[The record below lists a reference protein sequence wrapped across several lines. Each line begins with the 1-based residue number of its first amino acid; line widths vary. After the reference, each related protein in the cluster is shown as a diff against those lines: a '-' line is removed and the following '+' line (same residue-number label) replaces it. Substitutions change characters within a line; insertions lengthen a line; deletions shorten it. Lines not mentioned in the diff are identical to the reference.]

1 MYSLYSPYFC
11 TKKYNLLSNEFSIL
25 SEFLG
30 TIHVHIISKSIHLFS
45 ERYMCSNTFGS
56 CVCRARQPGVKF
68 IIILDRRLDTWT
80 SIKTALARIAVSK
93 LKSWHF
99 SRVHTC
105 TLVHVEMKSNVIGR
119 IHSLSYLIVG
129 GCEIPMLLALNNA
142 VTRQTSTLNNN
153 TF

>member
-1 MYSLYSPYFC
+1 KSFLFAGGRGEDSSVIVTLPEYSA
-11 TKKYNLLSNEFSIL
+11 FSDIPEESL
-25 SEFLG
+25 AKVL
-30 TIHVHIISKSIHLFS
+30 TYLTLIP
-45 ERYMCSNTFGS
+45 
-56 CVCRARQPGVKF
+56 RARQPGVKF